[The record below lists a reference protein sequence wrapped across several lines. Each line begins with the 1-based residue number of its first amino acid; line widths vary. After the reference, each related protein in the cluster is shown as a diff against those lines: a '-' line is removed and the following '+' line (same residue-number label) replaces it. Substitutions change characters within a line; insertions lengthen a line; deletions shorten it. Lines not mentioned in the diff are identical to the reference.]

1 MNRWMD
7 ESGKMDKSIRIIVV
21 NTNVDKQYSYE

>member
-7 ESGKMDKSIRIIVV
+7 ESRKMDKSIRIIVV